1 MAQVARSLSLNSS
14 VEVHDPATPRDHT
27 AFAVILAI
35 SCCHLMNDMMQS
47 LMQATYP
54 MVKDSHQLS
63 FAQLGWISLAY
74 QTTASLLQPVVGYV
88 ADRRPAPFSLPAGT
102 LFTAAGLAVFAMAP
116 SFGWLMIGGMM
127 LGMGSSVFH
136 PESSRVA
143 RMAAGNRHSLAQSL
157 FQLGGNAGQAIGPL
171 FAALIV
177 VKWGQSS
184 LVAFAL
190 LTLVS
195 TAILWNVGVWYKHHG
210 LPRLQR
216 LRTPHKSQAAAPRG
230 HVAKGMT
237 ILLVLIFSKYAYVA
251 SLTNYYTF
259 YLIERFQLSVVE
271 AQVHLFLFLGA
282 LAVGTLAGGY
292 WGDRFGRRNVIRFSV
307 LGAIPF
313 TLLLPFVDLA
323 WTEAL
328 TVLIGLTIASAFPAI
343 VVFAQELMP
352 SRVGMVS
359 GMMFGFSFGVGGLA
373 AASFGHLADVYGIE
387 MVYRLSA
394 FLPLLGLL
402 AIWLPDA
409 RRAEAAAA

>member
-1 MAQVARSLSLNSS
+1 MNSS
-14 VEVHDPATPRDHT
+14 VEVRDPASVRDHT
-27 AFAVILAI
+27 AFSVILAI
-35 SCCHLMNDMMQS
+35 SCCHLLNDMMQS
-47 LMQATYP
+47 LMQASYP
-54 MVKDSHQLS
+54 LVKTSYSLS

-88 ADRRPAPFSLPAGT
+88 ADKRPAPFSLPTGT
-102 LFTAAGLAVFAMAP
+102 LFTAAGLAVFALAQ
-116 SFGWLMIGGMM
+116 SFGWLVVGAMM

-136 PESSRVA
+136 PEASRVA
-143 RMAAGNRHSLAQSL
+143 RMAAGDRHSLAQSL

-171 FAALIV
+171 FAALV
-177 VKWGQSS
+177 VVQWGQSS

-195 TAILWNVGVWYKHHG
+195 TAILWNVGLWYKHHG

-216 LRTPHKSQAAAPRG
+216 LRAPQKLELALPRG
-230 HVAKGMT
+230 HVAKGMA
-237 ILLVLIFSKYAYVA
+237 ILLVLIFSKFAYVA
-251 SLTNYYTF
+251 SLSNYYTF
-259 YLIERFQLSVVE
+259 YLIERFQMSVVE
-271 AQVHLFLFLGA
+271 AQVHLFLFLGS

-292 WGDRFGRRNVIRFSV
+292 WGDRFGRKNVIRFSV

-313 TLLLPFVDLA
+313 TLMLPFVGLA
-323 WTEAL
+323 WTEVL

-352 SRVGMVS
+352 ARVGMVS

-373 AASFGHLADVYGIE
+373 AASFGHLADVHGIQT
-387 MVYRLSA
+387 VYRLSA
-394 FLPLLGLL
+394 LLPLLGLL

-409 RRAEAAAA
+409 RRRSGD

>member
-1 MAQVARSLSLNSS
+1 MNSS
-14 VEVHDPATPRDHT
+14 AEASDPATVRDHT
-27 AFAVILAI
+27 AYSMIVAI
-35 SCCHLMNDMMQS
+35 SCCHLLNDMMQS

-54 MVKDSHQLS
+54 MVKLSHSLT
-63 FAQLGWISLAY
+63 FAQIGWISLAY
-74 QTTASLLQPVVGYV
+74 QTTASLLQPVVGYA

-102 LFTAAGLAVFAMAP
+102 LFTAAGLAVFAL
-116 SFGWLMIGGMM
+116 SSSYIGLLIGAMM

-143 RMAAGNRHSLAQSL
+143 RMAAGTRHSLAQSL

-171 FAALIV
+171 FAALV
-177 VKWGQSS
+177 VVQWGQSS

-216 LRTPHKSQAAAPRG
+216 LRVPQKAETAVPR
-230 HVAKGMT
+230 VTVNKAMA
-237 ILLVLIFSKYAYVA
+237 ILLLLIFSKFAYVA

-259 YLIERFQLSVVE
+259 YLIERFHVSVVE
-271 AQVHLFLFLGA
+271 AQLHLFLFLA
-282 LAVGTLAGGY
+282 SLAAGTLAGGY
-292 WGDRFGRRNVIRFSV
+292 WGDRFGRKNVIRFSV
-307 LGAIPF
+307 MGAIPF
-313 TLLLPFVDLA
+313 TLMLPFVGLA
-323 WTEAL
+323 WTEVL
-328 TVLIGLTIASAFPAI
+328 TVLIGVTIASAFPAI

-352 SRVGMVS
+352 ARVGMVS

-373 AASFGHLADVYGIE
+373 AASFGHLADVHGIE

-394 FLPLLGLL
+394 ALPLLGLL
-402 AIWLPDA
+402 AIWLPDSRRPA
-409 RRAEAAAA
+409 RQAA

>member
-1 MAQVARSLSLNSS
+1 MNSS
-14 VEVHDPATPRDHT
+14 AEVRDPDSLQDHT
-27 AFAVILAI
+27 AFNVIVAI
-35 SCCHLMNDMMQS
+35 SCCHLLNDMMQS

-54 MVKDSHQLS
+54 MVKASHALT
-63 FAQLGWISLAY
+63 FAQIGWISLAY
-74 QTTASLLQPVVGYV
+74 QITASLLQPVVGYV
-88 ADRRPAPFSLPAGT
+88 ADRRPMPFSLPAGT
-102 LFTAAGLAVFAMAP
+102 LFTASGLAVFALAT
-116 SFGWLMIGGMM
+116 SYIWLVIGAMM

-136 PESSRVA
+136 PEASRVA

-171 FAALIV
+171 FAALVV

-184 LVAFAL
+184 LAAFAL

-210 LPRLQR
+210 LPRMQR
-216 LRTPHKSQAAAPRG
+216 MRVPQKSEHATPRG
-230 HVAKGMT
+230 HVMKGMT
-237 ILLVLIFSKYAYVA
+237 ILVLLIFSKFAYVA

-259 YLIERFQLSVVE
+259 YLIERFHMSVVE
-271 AQVHLFLFLGA
+271 AQMHLFLFLGS
-282 LAVGTLAGGY
+282 LAAGTMVGGY
-292 WGDRFGRRNVIRFSV
+292 FGDRFGRRAMIRFSV

-313 TLLLPFVDLA
+313 TLMLPFVSLG
-323 WTEAL
+323 WTEVL

-352 SRVGMVS
+352 ARVGMVS
-359 GMMFGFSFGVGGLA
+359 GMMFGFSFGIGGLA

-387 MVYRLSA
+387 TVYRLSA

-409 RRAEAAAA
+409 RRNPA

>member
-1 MAQVARSLSLNSS
+1 MNSS
-14 VEVHDPATPRDHT
+14 VEVRDPASARDHT
-27 AFAVILAI
+27 AFTVILAI
-35 SCCHLMNDMMQS
+35 SCCHLLNDMMQS

-54 MVKDSHQLS
+54 MVKNNHALS
-63 FAQLGWISLAY
+63 YAQLGWISLAY
-74 QTTASLLQPVVGYV
+74 QITASLLQPVVGYV
-88 ADRRPAPFSLPAGT
+88 ADKRPAPYSLPAGT
-102 LFTAAGLAVFAMAP
+102 LFTAAGLAVFALAQ
-116 SFGWLMIGGMM
+116 SFGGLLVGAMM

-136 PESSRVA
+136 PEASRVA
-143 RMAAGNRHSLAQSL
+143 RMAAGERHSLAQSL

-171 FAALIV
+171 FAALV
-177 VKWGQSS
+177 VVQWGQSS

-195 TAILWNVGVWYKHHG
+195 TAILWNVGIWYKHHG
-210 LPRLQR
+210 LPRMQR
-216 LRTPHKSQAAAPRG
+216 LRVPQKLELAVPRG

-237 ILLVLIFSKYAYVA
+237 ILLLLIFSKFAYVA

-259 YLIERFQLSVVE
+259 YLIERFQMSVVE
-271 AQVHLFLFLGA
+271 AQVHLFLFLGS

-292 WGDRFGRRNVIRFSV
+292 WGDRFGRKTVIRFSV

-313 TLLLPFVDLA
+313 TLMLPFVDLA
-323 WTEAL
+323 ATEVL

-352 SRVGMVS
+352 ARVGMVS
-359 GMMFGFSFGVGGLA
+359 GTMFGFSFGVGGLA
-373 AASFGHLADVYGIE
+373 AASFGHLADVHGIE

-402 AIWLPDA
+402 ALWLPDA
-409 RRAEAAAA
+409 RRPEPQLT

>member
-1 MAQVARSLSLNSS
+1 MNSS
-14 VEVHDPATPRDHT
+14 VDVRDPASTRDHT
-27 AFAVILAI
+27 AFSVILAI
-35 SCCHLMNDMMQS
+35 SCCHLLNDMMQS

-54 MVKDSHQLS
+54 MVKTSHSLS

-88 ADRRPAPFSLPAGT
+88 ADKRPAPYSLPAGT
-102 LFTAAGLAVFAMAP
+102 LFTAAGLAVFALAQ
-116 SFGWLMIGGMM
+116 SFVWLVVGAMM

-136 PESSRVA
+136 PEASRVA
-143 RMAAGNRHSLAQSL
+143 RMAAGDRHSLAQSL

-171 FAALIV
+171 FAALV
-177 VKWGQSS
+177 VVQWGQSS

-210 LPRLQR
+210 LPRMQR
-216 LRTPHKSQAAAPRG
+216 LRAPQKLQLALPRR

-237 ILLVLIFSKYAYVA
+237 ILLVLIFSKFAYVA

-259 YLIERFQLSVVE
+259 YLIERFQMSVVE
-271 AQVHLFLFLGA
+271 AQLHLFLFLGS

-292 WGDRFGRRNVIRFSV
+292 WGDRFGRKTVIRFSV

-313 TLLLPFVDLA
+313 TLMLPFVNLA
-323 WTEAL
+323 WTEVL

-352 SRVGMVS
+352 ARVGMVS

-394 FLPLLGLL
+394 LLPVLGLL

-409 RRAEAAAA
+409 RRADSPAG

>member
-1 MAQVARSLSLNSS
+1 MNPSA
-14 VEVHDPATPRDHT
+14 EVSAPATLRDDT
-27 AFAVILAI
+27 AFSIILAI
-35 SCCHLMNDMMQS
+35 SCCHLLNDMMQS
-47 LMQATYP
+47 LMQASYP
-54 MVKDSHQLS
+54 MVKASHSLS
-63 FAQLGWISLAY
+63 FAQIGWISLAY
-74 QTTASLLQPVVGYV
+74 QTTASLLQPVIGYA

-102 LFTAAGLAVFAMAP
+102 LFTAAGLAVFAM
-116 SFGWLMIGGMM
+116 SSTYVWLVIGAMM
-127 LGMGSSVFH
+127 LGLGSSVFH

-143 RMAAGNRHSLAQSL
+143 RMASGTRHSLAQSL

-177 VKWGQSS
+177 VQWGQSS

-190 LTLVS
+190 LTLLS

-216 LRTPHKSQAAAPRG
+216 LRTPQKAHSAVPRET
-230 HVAKGMT
+230 VIKGMA
-237 ILLVLIFSKYAYVA
+237 ILLLLIFSKYAYVA

-259 YLIERFQLSVVE
+259 YLIERFHVSVVE

-282 LAVGTLAGGY
+282 LAAGTLAGGY
-292 WGDRFGRRNVIRFSV
+292 WGDRFGRKNVIRFSV
-307 LGAIPF
+307 MGAIPF

-323 WTEAL
+323 WTEVL

-352 SRVGMVS
+352 ARVGMVS
-359 GMMFGFSFGVGGLA
+359 GMMFGFSFGVAGLA

-394 FLPLLGLL
+394 MLPLLGLL
-402 AIWLPDA
+402 AIWLPDSRHDERSIA
-409 RRAEAAAA
+409 

>member
-1 MAQVARSLSLNSS
+1 MNSS
-14 VEVHDPATPRDHT
+14 AEASDPATVRDHT
-27 AFAVILAI
+27 AYSMIVAI
-35 SCCHLMNDMMQS
+35 SCCHLLNDMMQS

-54 MVKDSHQLS
+54 MVKLSHSLT
-63 FAQLGWISLAY
+63 FAQIGWISLAY
-74 QTTASLLQPVVGYV
+74 QTTASLLQPVVGYA

-102 LFTAAGLAVFAMAP
+102 LFTAAGLAVFAL
-116 SFGWLMIGGMM
+116 SSSYIGLLIGAMM

-143 RMAAGNRHSLAQSL
+143 RMAAGTRHSLAQSL

-171 FAALIV
+171 FAALV
-177 VKWGQSS
+177 VVQWGQSS

-216 LRTPHKSQAAAPRG
+216 LRVPQKAETAVPR
-230 HVAKGMT
+230 VTVNKAMA
-237 ILLVLIFSKYAYVA
+237 ILLVLIFSKFAYVA

-259 YLIERFQLSVVE
+259 YLIERFHVSVVE
-271 AQVHLFLFLGA
+271 AQLHLFLFLA
-282 LAVGTLAGGY
+282 SLAAGTLAGGY
-292 WGDRFGRRNVIRFSV
+292 WGDRFGRKNVIRFSV
-307 LGAIPF
+307 MGAIPF
-313 TLLLPFVDLA
+313 TLMLPFVGLA
-323 WTEAL
+323 WTEVL
-328 TVLIGLTIASAFPAI
+328 TVLIGVTIASAFPAI

-352 SRVGMVS
+352 ARVGMVS

-373 AASFGHLADVYGIE
+373 AASFGHLADVHGIE

-394 FLPLLGLL
+394 ALPLLGLL
-402 AIWLPDA
+402 AIWLPDSRRPA
-409 RRAEAAAA
+409 RQAA

>member
-1 MAQVARSLSLNSS
+1 LNSS
-14 VEVHDPATPRDHT
+14 AEVREPTPLRDGT
-27 AFAVILAI
+27 AFSIILAI
-35 SCCHLMNDMMQS
+35 ICCHLLNDMMQS
-47 LMQATYP
+47 LMQASYP
-54 MVKDSHQLS
+54 MVKANHSLS
-63 FAQLGWISLAY
+63 FAQIGWISLAY
-74 QTTASLLQPVVGYV
+74 QTTASLLQPVIGYA

-102 LFTAAGLAVFAMAP
+102 LFTAAGLAVFAM
-116 SFGWLMIGGMM
+116 SSTYVWLVIGAMM

-143 RMAAGNRHSLAQSL
+143 RMAAGTRHSLAQSL

-171 FAALIV
+171 FAALV
-177 VKWGQSS
+177 VVQWGQSS

-210 LPRLQR
+210 LPRMQR
-216 LRTPHKSQAAAPRG
+216 LRAPQKAHGAAPRKT
-230 HVAKGMT
+230 VIKGMA

-259 YLIERFQLSVVE
+259 YLIERFQVSVVE
-271 AQVHLFLFLGA
+271 AQVHLFLFLGS
-282 LAVGTLAGGY
+282 LAAGTLAGGY
-292 WGDRFGRRNVIRFSV
+292 WGDRFGRKNVIRFSV
-307 LGAIPF
+307 MGAIPF

-323 WTEAL
+323 WTEL
-328 TVLIGLTIASAFPAI
+328 ITVLIGLTIASAFPAI
-343 VVFAQELMP
+343 VVFAQELLP
-352 SRVGMVS
+352 ARVGMVS

-394 FLPLLGLL
+394 LLPLLGLL
-402 AIWLPDA
+402 AIWLPDS
-409 RRAEAAAA
+409 RRDERAGA